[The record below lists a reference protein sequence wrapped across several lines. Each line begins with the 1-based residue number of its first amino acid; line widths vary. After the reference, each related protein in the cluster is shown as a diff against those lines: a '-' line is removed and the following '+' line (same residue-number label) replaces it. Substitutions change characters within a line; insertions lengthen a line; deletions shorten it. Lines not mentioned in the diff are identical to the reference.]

1 MLRRV
6 ACDCWKAPGS
16 SSSSYHSTSTR
27 RPNSCKTTAAAAI
40 VSCSSERA
48 RGAKQR
54 APHLVNSTAP
64 AIASP
69 AGTVTAAVLPAGYTV
84 ESGWCCSRGGAAA
97 VGAGTCDSACRTALG
112 SQLEG
117 ATAQCCCRRCPSP
130 DGFVASCRGLQS
142 INMGAL
148 QHSTAQGSRR
158 LALLQAQQYTAAAPP
173 AAGSSALSCSSR
185 STDSKQ
191 QLRFLNTTKYRLPA
205 GTHSRILDKGG
216 CALEENAQ
224 LSGAHAGCILVVA
237 SSVLTRRQ
245 CGHVKPIDKKKTAGP
260 CVLKS
265 SVLV

>member
-130 DGFVASCRGLQS
+130 DGFVARCRGLQS

-148 QHSTAQGSRR
+148 QHSTAQHREAGAWPFYRR
-158 LALLQAQQYTAAAPP
+158 SSTQQQHLLQQVPRPFPAAVFLALIVSRNCGSLTPP
-173 AAGSSALSCSSR
+173 TWTVLEVQAAGRYTLAKSWIKVGALWR
-185 STDSKQ
+185 KM
-191 QLRFLNTTKYRLPA
+191 
-205 GTHSRILDKGG
+205 
-216 CALEENAQ
+216 
-224 LSGAHAGCILVVA
+224 LS
-237 SSVLTRRQ
+237 
-245 CGHVKPIDKKKTAGP
+245 
-260 CVLKS
+260 
-265 SVLV
+265 